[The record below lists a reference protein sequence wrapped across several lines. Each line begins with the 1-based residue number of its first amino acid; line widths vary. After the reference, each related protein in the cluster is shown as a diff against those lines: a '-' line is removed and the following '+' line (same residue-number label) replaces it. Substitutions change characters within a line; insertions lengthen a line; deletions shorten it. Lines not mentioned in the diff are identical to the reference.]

1 LASSVSSTLDVAD
14 GNNRK
19 NPMWQA
25 KARFGRAMGEC
36 LFVGSMLK
44 IQLRDPAA

>member
-25 KARFGRAMGEC
+25 KACFGRMMSKCPFME
-36 LFVGSMLK
+36 SMLQTK
-44 IQLRDPAA
+44 IRDPAA